1 MTRRWMRWSALKS
14 SPSRVLN
21 NRISSALALAVGI
34 LLTLATVGAVCLL
47 GWHGYQDRLEN
58 DRGHGELQARVLE
71 DHATRAVETLSVAL
85 KYLSTDLVRS
95 GILGSSVRSDTML
108 SQALQALPFV
118 REISLLD
125 ASGLVL
131 SSSSQNGIG
140 MHIASGRMG
149 PLPAPGQESLGGFQL
164 GRHVVEL
171 ADTVATTLPK
181 VGVGSIPFIRVFS
194 SKAGQNYLLVALIN
208 PDFFANFQI
217 LTLGDDKNAAYL
229 LGYLGDVLASSGP
242 GALLPGS
249 VLAQHPVFSRYLPNI
264 EHASYVGVGVA
275 PERQVV
281 AFRLAKSRPL
291 VVLVEQPY
299 ANSVWFWFQS
309 VRWFAAAAA
318 CMVVFI
324 VFVTYSVRR
333 SLLVREA
340 ADAKLTY
347 ARTDLERRER
357 ELRVLL
363 KSVQE
368 LIFRTDANGTMTFVN
383 ELWETLRGQ
392 GVEHAIGHA
401 LARFVEPSDQD
412 AVALL
417 FTPKKNTGVRAAT
430 AHLRALDGVLHRFDI
445 TVVPL
450 LEDGEIV
457 GFACSA
463 VDVSERHAAQQALQ
477 HQLTFVA
484 SLLEISP
491 MPVATINARGQYTS
505 VNRAWESFMGL
516 QRDQVIGR
524 RAVACMD
531 EADAEQHGKN
541 DAQLWRTGGT
551 LRYELKLTH
560 CDGSRRDVMV
570 TKVLLSGGELGA
582 SLLSSMMDVSEFRA
596 AERAK
601 DDARTAAEESS
612 RAKSEFIANISHELR
627 TPLQSI
633 LGFSELGMLRG
644 SEQPKLQ
651 SMFTD
656 INASGGRML
665 ALVNDLL
672 DVAKIE
678 SSVGAITLE
687 RADLRGLVQ
696 GVLHELSPLLDAKH
710 IQLVYQLGKQPLI
723 AKVDPVRFQQV
734 VRNIAANAIKVS
746 PMGGELRVQGHITED
761 RRICISVRD
770 QGTGIPVAELEKIFE
785 AFVQSS
791 IRKDGSGG
799 TGLGL
804 AICKKII
811 DAHGGSIRADNA
823 TEGGAIFR
831 IYLPA
836 RQSLNAETTY

>member
-1 MTRRWMRWSALKS
+1 M
-14 SPSRVLN
+14 
-21 NRISSALALAVGI
+21 
-34 LLTLATVGAVCLL
+34 
-47 GWHGYQDRLEN
+47 
-58 DRGHGELQARVLE
+58 
-71 DHATRAVETLSVAL
+71 
-85 KYLSTDLVRS
+85 
-95 GILGSSVRSDTML
+95 
-108 SQALQALPFV
+108 
-118 REISLLD
+118 
-125 ASGLVL
+125 
-131 SSSSQNGIG
+131 
-140 MHIASGRMG
+140 
-149 PLPAPGQESLGGFQL
+149 
-164 GRHVVEL
+164 
-171 ADTVATTLPK
+171 
-181 VGVGSIPFIRVFS
+181 
-194 SKAGQNYLLVALIN
+194 
-208 PDFFANFQI
+208 
-217 LTLGDDKNAAYL
+217 
-229 LGYLGDVLASSGP
+229 
-242 GALLPGS
+242 
-249 VLAQHPVFSRYLPNI
+249 
-264 EHASYVGVGVA
+264 
-275 PERQVV
+275 
-281 AFRLAKSRPL
+281 
-291 VVLVEQPY
+291 
-299 ANSVWFWFQS
+299 
-309 VRWFAAAAA
+309 
-318 CMVVFI
+318 
-324 VFVTYSVRR
+324 
-333 SLLVREA
+333 
-340 ADAKLTY
+340 
-347 ARTDLERRER
+347 
-357 ELRVLL
+357 
-363 KSVQE
+363 
-368 LIFRTDANGTMTFVN
+368 
-383 ELWETLRGQ
+383 
-392 GVEHAIGHA
+392 
-401 LARFVEPSDQD
+401 
-412 AVALL
+412 
-417 FTPKKNTGVRAAT
+417 
-430 AHLRALDGVLHRFDI
+430 
-445 TVVPL
+445 
-450 LEDGEIV
+450 
-457 GFACSA
+457 
-463 VDVSERHAAQQALQ
+463 
-477 HQLTFVA
+477 
-484 SLLEISP
+484 
-491 MPVATINARGQYTS
+491 
-505 VNRAWESFMGL
+505 
-516 QRDQVIGR
+516 
-524 RAVACMD
+524 
-531 EADAEQHGKN
+531 
-541 DAQLWRTGGT
+541 
-551 LRYELKLTH
+551 
-560 CDGSRRDVMV
+560 
-570 TKVLLSGGELGA
+570 GA